1 MKQLL
6 ITLIFILSILSANID
21 EAKKA
26 YHTKDFKKALP
37 MFEQLSKDGNAESN
51 YYLGTMYGFPYGVNQ
66 DYAKAFA
73 YYTIASSKPNKRR
86 LKSIFNLALMYKE
99 GWGVKQNYKKAF
111 SLFKTLDDKGIGV
124 AQFMMGHMYS
134 DGNGVEQNIH
144 KAIKYFEKGCKN
156 KYSEACY
163 FAGYFYENGIDIGLE
178 EAYKIAKGFHEKGCE
193 LDFKK
198 SCDALRNM
206 KESLSFYQKYMNFFR
221 TREYFILM
229 SILLVAGWWRIWK
242 HKKEKKGIGKI

>member
-1 MKQLL
+1 M
-6 ITLIFILSILSANID
+6 LSVLSANID

-26 YHTKDFKKALP
+26 YHAKDFKKALP
-37 MFEQLSKDGNAESN
+37 MFEQLSKNGNAESN

-66 DYAKAFA
+66 DYKKAFA

-111 SLFKTLDDKGIGV
+111 SLFKTLDDEGIGV

-134 DGNGVEQNIH
+134 DNNGEEQNIH
-144 KAIKYFEKGCKN
+144 KAIKYFEKGCNN

-206 KESLSFYQKYMNFFR
+206 KESLSFYKKYTNFTDKYFYHIMIILLLL
-221 TREYFILM
+221 YFI
-229 SILLVAGWWRIWK
+229 RITVEK
-242 HKKEKKGIGKI
+242 LIKKYKKNK